1 MTCIVEAISSTASYI
16 IHFLLF
22 PVVFFLTSDN
32 LVGLQW
38 YFIMVLIYISLMAN
52 NVKHL
57 FRFLFITCMS
67 SSIKYLVIYFPH
79 LLTALFSLL
88 LFLLL
93 GVIFVCVC
101 VCVCGFLFVCLLFC

>member
-1 MTCIVEAISSTASYI
+1 MDIWHYVKFQEFTV
-16 IHFLLF
+16 
-22 PVVFFLTSDN
+22 
-32 LVGLQW
+32 
-38 YFIMVLIYISLMAN
+38 VLIYISLMAN

-101 VCVCGFLFVCLLFC
+101 VCVCVVFCLFVCFLVYC